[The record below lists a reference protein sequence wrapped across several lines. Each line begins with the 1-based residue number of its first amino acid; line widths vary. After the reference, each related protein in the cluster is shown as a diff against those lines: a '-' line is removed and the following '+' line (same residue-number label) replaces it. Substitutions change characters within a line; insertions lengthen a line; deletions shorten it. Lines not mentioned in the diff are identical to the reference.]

1 MLKKSEASM
10 NMLRNM
16 KDILKTNLTFI
27 IEIKMYKIKITLNVI
42 KHILDTDKEDIN
54 HVKGTLIKINRN
66 YVK

>member
-1 MLKKSEASM
+1 MLKRSEASM